1 MQQFDAS
8 VGAFFFSSE
17 TPDCGYDTRNGFTT
31 MPAAFAFGTVRGS
44 QSRSTGKE
52 RDAES
57 GNDYFSAR
65 YYSSAMGRFMSP
77 DWSDSPW
84 AVPYA
89 DLDNPQTL
97 NLYSYVQNNPLSRTD
112 PFGHAGKDPC
122 DGIPNCV
129 SVTADPLPVIPLTAM
144 FIGDGHHFFPQ
155 SLYRDASEYAKQIY
169 SNWKTGKLPVPGL
182 HGGRTKE
189 HNDYIAKVKEIIL
202 KLQEKYGKNISEWGK
217 EEVKESVKEIRA
229 EAGKGEGA
237 IQELLDNIE
246 GNNPAA
252 NTVRDAVK
260 GLEELQSD
268 PDVENLEKEVVG
280 LL

>member
-1 MQQFDAS
+1 MLSAVCANIPRF
-8 VGAFFFSSE
+8 
-17 TPDCGYDTRNGFTT
+17 
-31 MPAAFAFGTVRGS
+31 
-44 QSRSTGKE
+44 SRSLFTGKE
-52 RDAES
+52 RDTES
-57 GNDYFSAR
+57 GNDYFGAR
-65 YYSSAMGRFMSP
+65 YYASSMSRFMSP
-77 DWSDSPW
+77 DWSESPW

-97 NLYSYVQNNPLSRTD
+97 NQYSYVQNNPLSRTD
-112 PFGHAGKDPC
+112 IFGHASDPC
-122 DGIPNCV
+122 NGIPNCV
-129 SVTADPLPVIPLTAM
+129 SVTADPPPMIPLMAI
-144 FIGDGHHFFPQ
+144 FVGDGHHFFPQ

-189 HNDYIAKVKEIIL
+189 HNDYIAKVKEIIQ
-202 KLQEKYGKNISEWGK
+202 KLQDKFGKPISEWGE
-217 EEVKESVKEIRA
+217 EEVKESVQEIRA

-237 IQELLDNIE
+237 IQKLLDNIE

-268 PDVENLEKEVVG
+268 PDVDQFEKEIIST
-280 LL
+280 L